1 MTKTIRSYL
10 IPVLAVVLTVGFL
23 WHSQRPSPP
32 GPSSLVQVEEEAKR
46 GHYRLI
52 NTDELWKRYQSE
64 KEKILLVDTRQEWE
78 YRTGHIKGAV
88 NFSMEPTSWARWREK
103 GPLSEF
109 LGPDKLKTIVFY

>member
-1 MTKTIRSYL
+1 MAKTFRSYL
-10 IPVLAVVLTVGFL
+10 IPALAVLLTVGFL
-23 WHSQRPSPP
+23 WHSQRPVTP
-32 GPSSLVQVEEEAKR
+32 GPSNLAQVKEEAKK

-52 NTDELWKRYQSE
+52 DTDDLWKLYQSE

-88 NFSMEPTSWARWREK
+88 NFPMEPTWWARWREK

-109 LGPDKLKTIVFY
+109 LGPDKNKTIVFY